1 MRPKI
6 YSKDDI
12 YRSMR
17 HSKSINGAARYLG
30 CTNSHIAKFFKMYTD
45 EATGKTL
52 FELHQNRS
60 GKGILKIHKE
70 GKEPRIELI
79 LTGEIDASNWPI
91 ARIRDR
97 MIVEGYFVEKCNIC
111 GLDERRVIDYKVPLL
126 LHFKDGIKKH
136 YVHDNLELLCYNCYF
151 YRVGDVFS
159 DPQIKNIE
167 DGFIKDPPKTVSFE
181 LDEYHLKNLEE
192 LGIQISGLS
201 K

>member
-1 MRPKI
+1 
-6 YSKDDI
+6 
-12 YRSMR
+12 
-17 HSKSINGAARYLG
+17 
-30 CTNSHIAKFFKMYTD
+30 
-45 EATGKTL
+45 
-52 FELHQNRS
+52 
-60 GKGILKIHKE
+60 
-70 GKEPRIELI
+70 
-79 LTGEIDASNWPI
+79 
-91 ARIRDR
+91 